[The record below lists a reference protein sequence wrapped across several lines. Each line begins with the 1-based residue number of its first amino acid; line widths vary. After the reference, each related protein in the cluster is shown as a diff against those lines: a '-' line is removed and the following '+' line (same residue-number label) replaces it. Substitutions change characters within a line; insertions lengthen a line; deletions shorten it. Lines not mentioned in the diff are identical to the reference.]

1 MDRNLTERL
10 KRLSKE
16 LTETRNATEQHAA
29 DYTDAELDTMFDRI
43 DAIQDE
49 IWDIEDQLRD
59 EAESEYDE
67 HSAKGWN

>member
-16 LTETRNATEQHAA
+16 LTELRNATEHHESEYS
-29 DYTDAELDTMFDRI
+29 DSELDTMFDRI
-43 DAIQDE
+43 ESIQDE